1 MDSGITLLAT
11 QLVGKGCCPLRGF
24 MFTEMP
30 SRMPGSC
37 SFAVC
42 CDLGRDLDNP
52 GLRVEGVGGQAGLGG
67 HV

>member
-1 MDSGITLLAT
+1 
-11 QLVGKGCCPLRGF
+11 